1 MSRTSNY
8 PRPPAAVIPE
18 DTAVKPVDPRTW
30 AWPSAVVVAVVVAA
44 VAYFR
49 KDWEMGARMT
59 NLESKQDQQ
68 LVIMQE
74 ISAKMLTPAQ
84 VEKWIYLTEKANA
97 AAGNKWLG
105 ADLPRKD

>member
-30 AWPSAVVVAVVVAA
+30 AWPTAVVVAA
-44 VAYFR
+44 VGAAVGYFR
-49 KDWEMGARMT
+49 ERWEMDTRMT
-59 NLESKQDQQ
+59 TFESKQDQQ
-68 LVIMQE
+68 LLLIQE
-74 ISAKMLTPAQ
+74 ISAKMITPAQ

-97 AAGNKWLG
+97 AVGNKWIG